1 MTAALR
7 ETTDQLRAQLKE
19 VRGEN
24 DRIASE
30 IKKRD
35 DEAKKAA
42 AAAAGVPHVS
52 RPGPGR
58 PPGSGTSQVNRAPST
73 NGGAPSTPGTN
84 KNGPAPMPAPTQPIV
99 LQVSM

>member
-1 MTAALR
+1 MAAALR
-7 ETTDQLRAQLKE
+7 ETTDQLKAQLKE

-30 IKKRD
+30 VKKRED
-35 DEAKKAA
+35 DARKAA
-42 AAAAGVPHVS
+42 AAVAGFSHVP

-58 PPGSGTSQVNRAPST
+58 PLGSGTPQVNRAPNT
-73 NGGAPSTPGTN
+73 NGPAPGTPGAN
-84 KNGPAPMPAPTQPIV
+84 KNGPAPLPAPTQPIV

>member
-19 VRGEN
+19 VRSEN
-24 DRIASE
+24 DRIAAE

-42 AAAAGVPHVS
+42 AAAGVSNVS

-58 PPGSGTSQVNRAPST
+58 PPGVGTPQINRAPNT
-73 NGGAPSTPGTN
+73 NGSAPGPPGAS
-84 KNGPAPMPAPTQPIV
+84 KNGFAPLPAPTQPIV